1 MKKKMKK
8 MMKKMMKNKMKNMK
22 KRMVMMMKQKKQT
35 VFSSECVVLSSEDK
49 NLRKP
54 QKRQFSQKG
63 LAKNKGKREDEG
75 RKRER

>member
-1 MKKKMKK
+1 MKK

-54 QKRQFSQKG
+54 PKKTIFAKG
-63 LAKNKGKREDEG
+63 IGKEQG
-75 RKRER
+75 QERR